1 MNGYELLAQY
11 KKQIKECFTVPNDWL
26 PEEFQD
32 QRTDSVSLADI
43 ERKCDARDKCT
54 LSNFE
59 EESIERAKRVQAY
72 RSQIDRGEEID
83 YIPRQGGAGR
93 AYTPSQ
99 VGDKN
104 IYILYSRYL
113 LTYDDVYIR
122 KEGVVC

>member
-83 YIPRQGGAGR
+83 YIPR
-93 AYTPSQ
+93 
-99 VGDKN
+99 
-104 IYILYSRYL
+104 
-113 LTYDDVYIR
+113 
-122 KEGVVC
+122 

>member
-83 YIPRQGGAGR
+83 YTPR
-93 AYTPSQ
+93 
-99 VGDKN
+99 
-104 IYILYSRYL
+104 
-113 LTYDDVYIR
+113 
-122 KEGVVC
+122 